1 MNEVKDTRNVR
12 RLTGRV
18 EAIQGYTVM
27 ISIGFLLLS
36 WFASS
41 FTGFKLIYIIPIL
54 PILVVLNIKPRL
66 IAVRYY
72 RREMLEEAKNAMDAE
87 DRRLRT
93 AEQLTGLSKD
103 DMLKKQGQYDQ
114 WIRSADRKWL

>member
-12 RLTGRV
+12 RLTGRI
-18 EAIQGYTVM
+18 EAIQGYIIL
-27 ISIGFLLLS
+27 ISIGLLLIS

-41 FTGFKLIYIIPIL
+41 FTGFRLIYLIPIL
-54 PILVVLNIKPRL
+54 PILVALNIKPRL

-72 RREMLEEAKNAMDAE
+72 RREMLEAAKNSMDAE

>member
-1 MNEVKDTRNVR
+1 MNEVKDTRNVC
-12 RLTGRV
+12 RLTGRI
-18 EAIQGYTVM
+18 EAVQGYVIL
-27 ISIGFLLLS
+27 ISIGLLLIS

-41 FTGFKLIYIIPIL
+41 FTGFRLIYLIPVL
-54 PILVVLNIKPRL
+54 PILVALNIKPRL
-66 IAVRYY
+66 MAVRYY
-72 RREMLEEAKNAMDAE
+72 RREMLEAAKNAMNAE

-93 AEQLTGLSKD
+93 AERLTSLSKD